1 MEKESENEMKDLERA
16 LVKLRERVKRSG
28 LDYFQRLLA
37 CEAIAKLAGL
47 LDLEEEYRH
56 GKAS

>member
-1 MEKESENEMKDLERA
+1 MKDLERA